1 MSVYSFM
8 QGKDKT
14 MSVLRGLLQ
23 DLGSEPRDDTKVK
36 QCKAAEVRMVRDA
49 AGSPAD
55 DPPLAKRPPGGS
67 TGIMKRCQSI

>member
-1 MSVYSFM
+1 M

-14 MSVLRGLLQ
+14 MSALRGLLQ
-23 DLGSEPRDDTKVK
+23 DLGSELRDDTKVK
-36 QCKAAEVRMVRDA
+36 QCKAAEVRMVFTLQLRDA

-55 DPPLAKRPPGGS
+55 DPSLATRPPGGS